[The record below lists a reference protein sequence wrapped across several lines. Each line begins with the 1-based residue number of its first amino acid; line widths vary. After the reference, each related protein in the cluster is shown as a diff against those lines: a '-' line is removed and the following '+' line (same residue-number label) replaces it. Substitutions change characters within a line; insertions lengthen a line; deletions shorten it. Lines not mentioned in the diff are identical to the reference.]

1 MTDEKSKQLN
11 VRVTAE
17 LYDRLKQEADKQE
30 VTLAEC
36 VRNLLA
42 NDIQSDNKGEH
53 NRYIEQLEKQVEYLQ
68 NEMQNERKNN
78 TELMKLLDQQQQ
90 LTLTNNKRIELL
102 ETEIEEKEHK
112 ENTGWFKRLFNR

>member
-68 NEMQNERKNN
+68 NEMQNERKNVIN
-78 TELMKLLDQQQQ
+78 SVNFLCFLKFSRANL
-90 LTLTNNKRIELL
+90 R
-102 ETEIEEKEHK
+102 
-112 ENTGWFKRLFNR
+112 FFYFPA